1 MNIDKINGNKI
12 KNSLIN
18 CQKEILMSRMLVQI
32 KTDVQLDEYDDSM
45 PKDML
50 NDTSLFVLE
59 QYGLN
64 SIINILKNG
73 TIVRIS

>member
-1 MNIDKINGNKI
+1 
-12 KNSLIN
+12 
-18 CQKEILMSRMLVQI
+18 MSRMLVQI